1 MAAQTSAENCL
12 KTNMHEAKTHLS
24 RLIAAAQRGQEVL
37 ICKNGKPVARIEALK
52 DQGLD
57 LDDLYGLT
65 KGRIEA
71 KAGWDAPLKED
82 VIEALFDGNH
92 P

>member
-1 MAAQTSAENCL
+1 MS
-12 KTNMHEAKTHLS
+12 LS
-24 RLIAAAQRGQEVL
+24 GCGSWSETETLDKDSGIAAAQRGQEVL

-52 DQGLD
+52 DRGFGLNE
-57 LDDLYGLT
+57 LYGLT

-71 KAGWDAPLKED
+71 EAGWDAPLKED

>member
-1 MAAQTSAENCL
+1 MAKVLGALNSPLC
-12 KTNMHEAKTHLS
+12 S
-24 RLIAAAQRGQEVL
+24 RLSL
-37 ICKNGKPVARIEALK
+37 TKWIEALK
-52 DQGLD
+52 DRGFGLNA
-57 LDDLYGLT
+57 LYGLT

-71 KAGWDAPLKED
+71 EACWDAPLEED

>member
-1 MAAQTSAENCL
+1 MTKVLRALNGPLC
-12 KTNMHEAKTHLS
+12 S
-24 RLIAAAQRGQEVL
+24 RLSLTKWID
-37 ICKNGKPVARIEALK
+37 ALK
-52 DQGLD
+52 DRGFGLNE
-57 LDDLYGLT
+57 LYGLT

-71 KAGWDAPLKED
+71 KAGWDAPLKAD